1 MHERVLQT
9 ANGSARTCPSVRLA
23 LITEVGELSLARSY
37 AGEKWKEYEALDQ
50 AIRACMKMST
60 EPSSLLA
67 DSLQVALAQGRE
79 STPSRCFA

>member
-1 MHERVLQT
+1 ME
-9 ANGSARTCPSVRLA
+9 
-23 LITEVGELSLARSY
+23 
-37 AGEKWKEYEALDQ
+37 EYEALDQ

-67 DSLQVALAQGRE
+67 DSLLVALAQGRE